1 MDLLNLIKNYSGIFA
16 LLIYLIILIVI
27 ISINKR
33 RNKKSITINSK
44 EYKTLD
50 LNDENAVVASLIAA
64 IECRNEYHKN
74 VKVVSVREVA

>member
-27 ISINKR
+27 IGINKR

-74 VKVVSVREVA
+74 VKVVNVREVA

>member
-27 ISINKR
+27 MSINKR

-44 EYKTLD
+44 EYKALD
-50 LNDENAVVASLIAA
+50 LNDENAVVASMIAA

>member
-27 ISINKR
+27 MSINKR
-33 RNKKSITINSK
+33 RNKKSITINSE
-44 EYKTLD
+44 EYKALD

-74 VKVVSVREVA
+74 VKVVNVREVA